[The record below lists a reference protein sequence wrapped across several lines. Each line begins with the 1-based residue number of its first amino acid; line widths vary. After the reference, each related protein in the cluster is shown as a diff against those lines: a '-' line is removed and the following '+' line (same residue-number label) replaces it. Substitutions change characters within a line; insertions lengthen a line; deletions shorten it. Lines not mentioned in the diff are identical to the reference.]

1 MIAKIF
7 VTSFKLKWICLE
19 MDMPLLFHKHLRY
32 RVLNLFDS
40 GFTISSRLSW
50 VYNCWKVSCLLK
62 PSLDPLQDAFR
73 EAKANG
79 FSITVISKGELQ
91 LNVDQTL
98 EEVEEQIVEIGS
110 KIYHEMMMKERSVDI
125 SSLMKGVFGFNS
137 KSMKR

>member
-19 MDMPLLFHKHLRY
+19 MAMPLLFHDHLRY
-32 RVLNLFDS
+32 RVLNHLDC
-40 GFTISSRLSW
+40 GFTISSRLSCD
-50 VYNCWKVSCLLK
+50 YNCWKVSCLLK
-62 PSLDPLQDAFR
+62 LSLDPLQDAFR

-79 FSITVISKGELQ
+79 FSVTVIRKGELQ

-98 EEVEEQIVEIGS
+98 EEVEEQIAEIGS